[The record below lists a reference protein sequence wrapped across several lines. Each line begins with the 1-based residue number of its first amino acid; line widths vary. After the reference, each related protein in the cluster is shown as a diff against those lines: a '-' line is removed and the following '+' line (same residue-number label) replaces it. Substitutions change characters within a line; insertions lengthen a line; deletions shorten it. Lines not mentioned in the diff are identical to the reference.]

1 MADPQLDTSLEGALA
16 NQPVLGPYLGMKQYL
31 ARQQRDEQTQALQQ
45 QFLQERQSLGPNASP
60 QDLMNLAT
68 RYADPQA
75 LLHYGLASQDRKEAT
90 AARLQTAHELAQ
102 NRIDT
107 LQQRR
112 EEGLARVKTAEDKL
126 ALDTW
131 YKGEIA
137 KHQQFQQETA
147 AELKRLGIGVQQQ
160 RADTYQQSVDQQGSK
175 LDEPLVNVLDKIDAT
190 TRMILQNPE
199 AVGGR
204 GMLSRGAE
212 FVGGMVSPGSPTP
225 ASDLQTQILDLQKTY
240 RGLPGHAAGRLK
252 MDAAKIDDLIK
263 GLGTFT
269 SPDQALNSL
278 KVLRDTIS
286 GQLERRGGSAPVQE
300 APSAPTGPQRVTSE
314 AEYNALPSGS
324 RYIAPDGSTR
334 KKK

>member
-60 QDLMNLAT
+60 QDLINLAT
-68 RYADPQA
+68 RYATPTD
-75 LLHYGLASQDRKEAT
+75 LLHYQQASQDRKEAT

-112 EEGLARVKTAEDKL
+112 DEGIARVKTAEDKL

-137 KHQQFQQETA
+137 KHQKFQEETN
-147 AELKRLGIGVQQQ
+147 AELKKLGIGIQQQ
-160 RADTYQQSVDQQGSK
+160 RADTYQQSVDQAGHK
-175 LDEPLVNVLDKIDAT
+175 NDEPLLNMLDKIDAT
-190 TRMILQNPE
+190 TRMIQSNPE

-204 GMLSRGAE
+204 GMLGRGME
-212 FVGGMVSPGSPTP
+212 FVGGMVNPGAPTP
-225 ASDLQTQILDLQKTY
+225 ASDLQSQILDLQTTY
-240 RGLPGHAAGRLK
+240 RGLPGHAASRLK
-252 MDAAKIDDLIK
+252 IDAANVDNLIK

-269 SPDQALNSL
+269 APDQALNSL
-278 KVLRDTIS
+278 KVLRDAIS
-286 GQLERRGGSAPVQE
+286 RQVERRGGDTSTPE
-300 APSAPTGPQRVTSE
+300 APQSTGPKRVTSE

-324 RYIAPDGSTR
+324 SYIAPDGSTR
-334 KKK
+334 KKR

>member
-16 NQPVLGPYLGMKQYL
+16 SQPVLGPYLGMKQYL

-45 QFLQERQSLGPNASP
+45 QFLQERQSLGPNANP
-60 QDLMNLAT
+60 QDLINLAT
-68 RYADPQA
+68 RYADPTT
-75 LLHYGLASQDRKEAT
+75 LLHYGQASQDRKEAT

-102 NRIDT
+102 YRIDN
-107 LQQRR
+107 LQRQR

-131 YKGEIA
+131 YKGEIS

-147 AELKRLGIGVQQQ
+147 AELKRLRIGVQQQ

-175 LDEPLVNVLDKIDAT
+175 LDEPLLNMLDKIDAT
-190 TRMILQNPE
+190 TRMIQQNPE
-199 AVGGR
+199 SVGGR
-204 GMLSRGAE
+204 GMLGRGAE
-212 FVGGMVSPGSPTP
+212 FIGGMLSPGAPTP

-252 MDAAKIDDLIK
+252 IDAAKIDDAIK

-278 KVLRDTIS
+278 TTLREAISKQIGRRTGDTSI
-286 GQLERRGGSAPVQE
+286 PE
-300 APSAPTGPQRVTSE
+300 APAATAAPAANGPKRITSE
-314 AEYNALPSGS
+314 AEYNALPS
-324 RYIAPDGSTR
+324 
-334 KKK
+334 